1 MPVYALKIFMQT
13 YSLNKLELPGR
24 FPLAKNIGQGKHF
37 ISIWGLQYE
46 TKKRIKNLKIDPN
59 DLMKST

>member
-1 MPVYALKIFMQT
+1 MQVYALKIFMQT

-24 FPLAKNIGQGKHF
+24 FPLAKNIVQGEHF
-37 ISIWGLQYE
+37 ISIWDLQYE
-46 TKKRIKNLKIDPN
+46 TMKRIKNLKIDPN

>member
-1 MPVYALKIFMQT
+1 MQT